1 MTRAYKTHAWNSPCM
16 GSLHCNV
23 SNAKMHPTQRQED
36 EFIEKKR
43 MEKCPINTGEKQ
55 CSKLYYTVGFLSFY
69 CIECHVYR
77 VL

>member
-1 MTRAYKTHAWNSPCM
+1 MHGTRRVVTLIRYM

-43 MEKCPINTGEKQ
+43 MKKCPINAGEKQ
-55 CSKLYYTVGFLSFY
+55 CSKLYYTVGF
-69 CIECHVYR
+69 
-77 VL
+77 

>member
-1 MTRAYKTHAWNSPCM
+1 
-16 GSLHCNV
+16 
-23 SNAKMHPTQRQED
+23 MHPTQRQED